1 MAINGN
7 QWQSPEAEQLEE
19 HLEGEEERDDETDG
33 LELRRIPVGRGEREF
48 RQEERAVLSTG
59 MCGEGVRTSSGW
71 AVYSSLMP
79 AYGMHIRTM
88 LICEGPCEGPESCAP

>member
-1 MAINGN
+1 MAISGN

-48 RQEERAVLSTG
+48 RQGERAVLSTG
-59 MCGEGVRTSSGW
+59 MCGEGGGSDEFGLGRLLLAHARVW
-71 AVYSSLMP
+71 HAHQDHVDL
-79 AYGMHIRTM
+79 
-88 LICEGPCEGPESCAP
+88 

>member
-1 MAINGN
+1 MAISGN

-59 MCGEGVRTSSGW
+59 MCGEGGFGRVRAGPFTPRSCPRMACTS
-71 AVYSSLMP
+71 
-79 AYGMHIRTM
+79 
-88 LICEGPCEGPESCAP
+88 GPC

>member
-1 MAINGN
+1 MAISGN

-48 RQEERAVLSTG
+48 RKRERAVLSTG
-59 MCGEGVRTSSGW
+59 MCGEGFGRVLAGPFTPRSCPRMACTS
-71 AVYSSLMP
+71 
-79 AYGMHIRTM
+79 
-88 LICEGPCEGPESCAP
+88 GPC